1 MVAADFGSRR
11 PDFVPFTGHMSAEEA
26 DPSDRTSVK
35 NRPTQ
40 VFVLA
45 GAVVAADQLTKA
57 VAAHQGLVQRNP
69 AYALGVVGGAAPL
82 LIVGAILVLGAFLAF
97 LAWPASSLGVAPLYP
112 ALITGGLLSNTF
124 DRIGF
129 GAARDYLMTPWAI
142 VNLADIAVAV
152 GLVAFVVAATWR
164 IYSVRDRFTT

>member
-1 MVAADFGSRR
+1 
-11 PDFVPFTGHMSAEEA
+11 MSGEKA

-35 NRPTQ
+35 NRRTQ
-40 VFVLA
+40 VLVLA
-45 GAVVAADQLTKA
+45 VAVVAADQFTKA
-57 VAAHQGLVQRNP
+57 VAAQQRLVQTNP

-82 LIVGAILVLGAFLAF
+82 LIVGALLVLGAFLVL
-97 LAWPASSLGVAPLYP
+97 LARPANSLGVPPLYP

-124 DRIGF
+124 DRIRF
-129 GAARDYLMTPWAI
+129 GAARDYLTTPWAI

-164 IYSVRDRFTT
+164 IYTMRGRFST